1 MKTVPIS
8 RRVFLQS
15 SKAVAA
21 GLVLSPA
28 IIGRAEAATMKMK
41 CSSSLPN
48 DPKYANGRVY
58 YDNLVKHLK
67 ANGLGEQVEV
77 TFFPDNQLGQEIDV
91 INSVKLGVI
100 DLMISGSSISANL
113 VPLVGTFDLGY
124 LFSSF
129 PQQTKAFDAGAAK
142 PIEDALLKGA
152 GIRIISWAYNFGSRS
167 VLAKKPVKRPEDL
180 AGLKIRTLPNPV
192 ITECLR
198 LMGAA
203 ATPLA
208 FGEIYTALQAGVLD
222 GLEHDPPTI
231 LASKF
236 WETSKH
242 YALTQHNFSPLA
254 TYFSEVTFNRMDP
267 KLREG
272 FLNSAKKAAADTRAH
287 GLAMEKEALKN
298 LADKGVTIVECD
310 KEAFRKRVLPQTD
323 NFIKARPRR
332 SPWWMRSAR
341 RRPEVAAMSVAVPAS
356 GRRPPDISC
365 AAHVSDVTAAILLV
379 ADLLVVCGSVLLRF
393 LFNAPVEW
401 ADDVARG
408 LMVGSSFFGAAS
420 ALARSENLGVAF
432 FIDMLPG
439 GVRRVV
445 DAIGA
450 LLVTIIAGYVAF
462 NAIKM
467 GWLTTGQ
474 TSGSGLPLE
483 WTFYPMGVGA
493 LFMTVFAFE
502 LFCTRPLRDMRR
514 RHRRDGNH
522 RRLYLAWDFLSPN
535 TVPSSN
541 TLMLVG
547 FFLTLFGGLPI
558 GFALALAAL
567 IFIWVEGT
575 LPGVIFAQQM
585 ARGIDNF
592 VLLAIPF
599 FILVGYLMEANGMSV
614 RLIELLQR
622 AVGRMRGGLN
632 VVMVMSMVLFSGISG
647 SKMAD
652 VAAVGSVLIPAAR
665 RSRQNPGSAVA
676 LLAASAVMAETIP
689 PCINLIILGFVA
701 NLSIGGLFVA
711 GILPAGLMALAL
723 IVLCIILG
731 KRPAAVEEI
740 EPQIPVSGLWSGAI
754 EPLIPDPNVERRSND
769 YSLKG
774 QLG

>member
-1 MKTVPIS
+1 MKTVPIN

-15 SKAVAA
+15 STAVAA
-21 GLVLSPA
+21 GVVLSPA
-28 IIGRAEAATMKMK
+28 IVGRAEAATLKMK

-152 GIRIISWAYNFGSRS
+152 NIRIISWAYNFGSRS
-167 VLAKKPVKRPEDL
+167 VLAKKPVKGPEDL

-236 WETSKH
+236 CETSKH

-272 FLNSAKKAAADTRAH
+272 FLDCRQKGRGRYARPRPGDGKGSAQESRRQGRHHRRMRQGSVPQARAAADRQFHQGAPRGEARGGRDPRDA
-287 GLAMEKEALKN
+287 GLRL
-298 LADKGVTIVECD
+298 
-310 KEAFRKRVLPQTD
+310 Q
-323 NFIKARPRR
+323 
-332 SPWWMRSAR
+332 
-341 RRPEVAAMSVAVPAS
+341 AMSVAVPAS
-356 GRRPPDISC
+356 SGGHRIS
-365 AAHVSDVTAAILLV
+365 AALLTVSDVTAAILLV

-445 DAIGA
+445 DAVGA

-502 LFCTRPLRDMRR
+502 LFCTRPLRDMVA
-514 RHRRDGNH
+514 GIVATAIVVG
-522 RRLYLAWDFLSPN
+522 LYLAWDFLSPN

-547 FFLTLFGGLPI
+547 FFLTLFGGL
-558 GFALALAAL
+558 A
-567 IFIWVEGT
+567 
-575 LPGVIFAQQM
+575 
-585 ARGIDNF
+585 D
-592 VLLAIPF
+592 
-599 FILVGYLMEANGMSV
+599 
-614 RLIELLQR
+614 RLC
-622 AVGRMRGGLN
+622 AGAGG
-632 VVMVMSMVLFSGISG
+632 
-647 SKMAD
+647 AD
-652 VAAVGSVLIPAAR
+652 LHLGGGHAAR
-665 RSRQNPGSAVA
+665 RDLRAADGARHRQFRVAGDPVLHPRRLSDGSQRHVGAADRIAAAGGRAHARRIERRDGDVDGAVLGHLRLQDGRCRRRRLGADPGGAALPAESRQRGGAIGGVRGDGGNHSALHQSDHPRLRRQSLDRRPVRRGHIAGRPDGAGADRALHHSRQAPGSDRRGR
-676 LLAASAVMAETIP
+676 AADSRLRA
-689 PCINLIILGFVA
+689 CG
-701 NLSIGGLFVA
+701 
-711 GILPAGLMALAL
+711 
-723 IVLCIILG
+723 
-731 KRPAAVEEI
+731 AARS
-740 EPQIPVSGLWSGAI
+740 PRSG
-754 EPLIPDPNVERRSND
+754 
-769 YSLKG
+769 
-774 QLG
+774 